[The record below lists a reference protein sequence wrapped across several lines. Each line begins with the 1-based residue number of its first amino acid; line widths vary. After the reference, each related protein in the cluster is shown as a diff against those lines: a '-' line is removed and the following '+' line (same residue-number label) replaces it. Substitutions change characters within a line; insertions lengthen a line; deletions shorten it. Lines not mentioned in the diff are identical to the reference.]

1 MKHDIIPCE
10 NTDMSEPVRGYCEWR
25 ADFCDGSV
33 HLTVGRDLV
42 LHLQSVNINSITRN
56 TI

>member
-25 ADFCDGSV
+25 ADFWDRSV